1 MQSRNQISITT
12 LSVPDQVNGF
22 LGYFAKGHHDTTDF
36 LRAIASQIDENDFKS
51 DTGHESFLAL
61 PEYGGQV
68 KQGYYRIVADKESGT
83 NLLHKS
89 VKGKGAFPVT
99 VLYF

>member
-1 MQSRNQISITT
+1 MQINITT
-12 LSVPDQVNGF
+12 LAVPDQVKGF
-22 LGYFAKGHHDTTDF
+22 LGYFAKGHHETGDF
-36 LRAIASQIDENDFKS
+36 LMTIASQIDVNDFKY

-68 KQGYYRIVADKESGT
+68 KQGYYRIVPDKETGM

-99 VLYF
+99 ILEF